1 MAGVRPSSCTDQGL
15 TRARPGHH
23 KGTSVASQAR
33 GMQALQAL
41 QLPAAHTVA
50 TWLERVFD
58 IWSTQKYT
66 RIARDRC
73 QAGARCGT
81 LGDPPPGPGPRAA
94 DAMQKRISQPL
105 LIIQQ
110 RLHGRT
116 LTRVA
121 YPALYLNLQKLR
133 LFGSEF
139 AQGKPCP
146 ASSTNVK
153 SLGKTRISASS
164 FVARMRNCP
173 LDLVES
179 TSLAFCDCPGSNP
192 GFLLATHLSV
202 SFSRSRGWDRVRLHG
217 ETGNDSHAP
226 GSSK

>member
-15 TRARPGHH
+15 TRARQGHD

-33 GMQALQAL
+33 
-41 QLPAAHTVA
+41 
-50 TWLERVFD
+50 
-58 IWSTQKYT
+58 
-66 RIARDRC
+66 ARDRC

-116 LTRVA
+116 LTPVA

-133 LFGSEF
+133 LFGSESRCLRLPLPKVSTLHSSRIISCPQSGSMNDPTNRF

-146 ASSTNVK
+146 ASSTILK
-153 SLGKTRISASS
+153 SLGKTQISASS
-164 FVARMRNCP
+164 FVARMRKCP

-217 ETGNDSHAP
+217 ETGNDSSAP